1 MVYLVKILFV
11 ITLLSL
17 AFGSVGLV
25 DYLQTNTQISIK
37 KRNTLT
43 ALMVALVL
51 IGVIILIVLWQNL
64 PDIYR
69 TASMLGDLSNSGS
82 YLKVF

>member
-1 MVYLVKILFV
+1 MFV
-11 ITLLSL
+11 ITLSSL
-17 AFGSVGLV
+17 AFSSVGLV
-25 DYLQTNTQISIK
+25 SYLQTNTQMSIK

-43 ALMVALVL
+43 ALMVMLALISTIVL
-51 IGVIILIVLWQNL
+51 ITLWQNL

>member
-1 MVYLVKILFV
+1 MVYLARILFV
-11 ITLLSL
+11 IALSVL
-17 AFGSVGLV
+17 VLGSVGLV
-25 DYLQTNTQISIK
+25 SNVQTNTQISIK
-37 KRNTLT
+37 KRNMLT

-51 IGVIILIVLWQNL
+51 IGVIVLIILWQNL

-82 YLKVF
+82 YLKIF

>member
-1 MVYLVKILFV
+1 MVYLARILFV
-11 ITLLSL
+11 ITLSSL

-25 DYLQTNTQISIK
+25 SYLQTDTQISIK
-37 KRNTLT
+37 KRNMLT
-43 ALMVALVL
+43 GLTGMLVL
-51 IGVIILIVLWQNL
+51 IGAIVLIILWQNL

>member
-1 MVYLVKILFV
+1 MVYLARILFV
-11 ITLLSL
+11 IALSVL
-17 AFGSVGLV
+17 AFDSVGLV
-25 DYLQTNTQISIK
+25 GYLQTNIQISIK

-51 IGVIILIVLWQNL
+51 IGAIILIILWQNL
-64 PDIYR
+64 PDTYR
-69 TASMLGDLSNSGS
+69 TASILGDLSNSGS

>member
-1 MVYLVKILFV
+1 MVYLVRILFV
-11 ITLLSL
+11 ITLSSL

-25 DYLQTNTQISIK
+25 SYLQTNTQMSIK

-43 ALMVALVL
+43 ALMVMLALISTIVL
-51 IGVIILIVLWQNL
+51 IILWQNL
-64 PDIYR
+64 PDTYR
-69 TASMLGDLSNSGS
+69 TVSLLGDLSNSGS

>member
-1 MVYLVKILFV
+1 MVYIARILFV
-11 ITLLSL
+11 ITLSSL
-17 AFGSVGLV
+17 AFSSVGLV
-25 DYLQTNTQISIK
+25 SYLQTNTQMSIK

-43 ALMVALVL
+43 ALMVMLALISTIVL
-51 IGVIILIVLWQNL
+51 IILWQNL
-64 PDIYR
+64 PDTYR

>member
-1 MVYLVKILFV
+1 MVYLVRILFV
-11 ITLLSL
+11 ITLSSL

-25 DYLQTNTQISIK
+25 GYLQTNTQMSIK

-43 ALMVALVL
+43 ALTVALSL
-51 IGVIILIVLWQNL
+51 IGAIILIVLWQNL

-69 TASMLGDLSNSGS
+69 TASLLGNLSNSGN
-82 YLKVF
+82 YLKIF

>member
-1 MVYLVKILFV
+1 MVYLAKILFV
-11 ITLLSL
+11 ITLSVLVL
-17 AFGSVGLV
+17 GSVGLV
-25 DYLQTNTQISIK
+25 SYLQTNTQISIK

-51 IGVIILIVLWQNL
+51 IGAIILIILWQNL

>member
-1 MVYLVKILFV
+1 MVYLARIMFV
-11 ITLLSL
+11 ITLSSL

-25 DYLQTNTQISIK
+25 SYLQTNTQISIK

-43 ALMVALVL
+43 ALMAALAL
-51 IGVIILIVLWQNL
+51 IGAIILIVLWQNL

-69 TASMLGDLSNSGS
+69 TASLLGNLSNSEN
-82 YLKVF
+82 YLKIF

>member
-1 MVYLVKILFV
+1 MVYLARILFV
-11 ITLLSL
+11 ITLSSL

-25 DYLQTNTQISIK
+25 GYLQTNTQISIK

-64 PDIYR
+64 PDTYQ

>member
-1 MVYLVKILFV
+1 MVYLARILFV
-11 ITLLSL
+11 ITLSSL

-25 DYLQTNTQISIK
+25 SYLRTNTQISIK

-43 ALMVALVL
+43 ALMVMLVL
-51 IGVIILIVLWQNL
+51 IGAIVLIILWQNL
-64 PDIYR
+64 PDTYR
-69 TASMLGDLSNSGS
+69 TASLLGDLSNSGS

>member
-1 MVYLVKILFV
+1 MVYLARILFV
-11 ITLLSL
+11 ITLSSL
-17 AFGSVGLV
+17 AFGSVGLAG
-25 DYLQTNTQISIK
+25 YLQTNIQISIK

-51 IGVIILIVLWQNL
+51 IGAIILIVLWQNL

>member
-11 ITLLSL
+11 ITLSSL
-17 AFGSVGLV
+17 AFCSVGLV

-37 KRNTLT
+37 KRNMLT

-82 YLKVF
+82 YLKIV

>member
-1 MVYLVKILFV
+1 MVYLARILFV
-11 ITLLSL
+11 ITLSSL

-37 KRNTLT
+37 KRNMLT
-43 ALMVALVL
+43 GLTGMLVL
-51 IGVIILIVLWQNL
+51 IGAIILIVLWQNL
-64 PDIYR
+64 PDTYR
-69 TASMLGDLSNSGS
+69 TASMLGDLSNSGI